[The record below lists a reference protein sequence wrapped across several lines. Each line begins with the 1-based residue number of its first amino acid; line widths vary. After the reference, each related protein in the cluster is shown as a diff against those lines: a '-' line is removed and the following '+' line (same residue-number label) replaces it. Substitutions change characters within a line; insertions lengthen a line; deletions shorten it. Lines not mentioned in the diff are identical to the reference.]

1 MYLFIVCLII
11 LPVVHTMY
19 HQEINS
25 QFQQLR
31 RNGLAGFQNVSIL
44 KNLKIANGQINSNA
58 SHNIPSPTSFRLWYT
73 PSVAENVS
81 LNTMKLDKI
90 KSFVEFRVI

>member
-1 MYLFIVCLII
+1 MYFFIVCLII

-25 QFQQLR
+25 QFQQYQ
-31 RNGLAGFQNVSIL
+31 RNGLAGFQNVAFL

-58 SHNIPSPTSFRLWYT
+58 SRNITSPKSFRLWYT
-73 PSVAENVS
+73 PPVAKNMS
-81 LNTMKLDKI
+81 LNTMKLDKMN
-90 KSFVEFRVI
+90 SFVEFRVI